1 MDLHIS
7 TLLEVWKPRPIP
19 KVSRG
24 QWIKQFYFKVKD
36 GWNSVKTE
44 PLTLAI
50 LATRMYN
57 VPDAEMPTL
66 WKLCSESSNFD
77 KFFWWRIKRYPR
89 RIKEKKKKSLQLF

>member
-1 MDLHIS
+1 
-7 TLLEVWKPRPIP
+7 
-19 KVSRG
+19 VSRG

-36 GWNSVKTE
+36 GWNSVKPE

-57 VPDAEMPTL
+57 VPDNEMPVL
-66 WKLCSESSNFD
+66 WKLCEESNNFD

-89 RIKEKKKKSLQLF
+89 RLKEKKPKQGKLI